1 MIHLHLFAGW
11 LACTGTESSKVSL
24 PSTDNRTEHIEGAE
38 PVVADQLSADLPPD
52 RNSPATNA
60 ILNAISVGEV
70 KFTQFK
76 GCHIPDTSD
85 GDAPKGRFLYAS
97 NETDTVGLV
106 LSIHHPPTHELSLGK
121 ITTLS
126 LIERDVF
133 IMIEIGER
141 ISTNFCVP
149 DIKQIPIVTV
159 LESHTGSVQIKR
171 TQMGIEA
178 SIGPIV
184 FLDQYTKREVSFEGV
199 FIPAQEM
206 VNPLVLE

>member
-1 MIHLHLFAGW
+1 MQLHLFAGW

-24 PSTDNRTEHIEGAE
+24 PNTDNGTEHIEEAE
-38 PVVADQLSADLPPD
+38 PVVDQLSADVPPD
-52 RNSPATNA
+52 RNSTKTNETLA
-60 ILNAISVGEV
+60 AISSGLVR
-70 KFTQFK
+70 FTQFK
-76 GCHIPDTSD
+76 GCYIPETSD
-85 GDAPKGRFLYAS
+85 GDAPKGRFLYAW

-106 LSIHHPPTHELSLGK
+106 LSIHHPTTQELSLGK
-121 ITTLS
+121 INTLS

-149 DIKQIPIVTV
+149 NVMQIPIVTV
-159 LESHTGSVQIKR
+159 LESQTGSVQIKR

-178 SIGPIV
+178 SIEAIV
-184 FLDQYTKREVSFEGV
+184 FLDQYTKRELSFEGV
-199 FIPAQEM
+199 HIPAQEM